1 MFETLQPPPPDKI
14 LALSAAYRAD
24 PRTKKLDLGVGV
36 YKDEAGD
43 TVILRAV
50 KEAERRLL
58 ASQTTK
64 TYLSPA
70 GDEGFNRAMAELA
83 LGADAPHDRLA
94 VVQTVGG
101 SGAVRLLSDLIAKAE
116 RGATVWFSDLT
127 WPNHPAILKQAGL
140 AFRTYPYFDPAAR
153 DVDWEAMRAA
163 LEGAG
168 PGDVV
173 LLHGCCHNPTGANLT
188 PDHWRA
194 LTELSLKNGFTPFI
208 DMAYQGFGDGLEAD
222 AAGLRLM
229 AADVPEMLIAVS
241 CSKNFALYRDRVGCA
256 IALAAT
262 PEAAALTKENMKTLA
277 RVTYSMPP
285 DHGAAVVR
293 TILSD
298 PALKADW
305 IAELEAMRLRMLG
318 LRRDLAEALR
328 ARTNSDAYDFI
339 ERHRGM
345 FSLLGT
351 APDKVEALRDAHG
364 VYLVGDSRANIAGL
378 NRDTIATLVD
388 ALAAVEG

>member
-14 LALSAAYRAD
+14 MALSAAFRAD
-24 PRTKKLDLGVGV
+24 PREKKLDLGVGV
-36 YKDEAGD
+36 YKDEAGE

-58 ASQTTK
+58 AAQTTK
-64 TYLSPA
+64 NYLSPA
-70 GDEGFNRAMAELA
+70 GDEGFNRALAELA

-140 AFRTYPYFDPAAR
+140 AFRTYPYFDPATR
-153 DVDWEAMRAA
+153 DVAWEAMRAA
-163 LEGAG
+163 LSEAG

-188 PDHWRA
+188 LEQWRE
-194 LTELSLKNGFTPFI
+194 LTDMAVANAFTPFI
-208 DMAYQGFGDGLEAD
+208 DMAYQGFGDGLDAD
-222 AAGLRLM
+222 AAGLRMM
-229 AADVPEMLIAVS
+229 AAAVPEMLIAVS

-262 PEAAALTKENMKTLA
+262 PEAAVLAKENMKTLA

-298 PALKADW
+298 PALTADW
-305 IAELEAMRLRMLG
+305 KAELEDMRLRMLR
-318 LRRDLAEALR
+318 LRTDLAEALR
-328 ARTNSDAYDFI
+328 ARTNSDAYDFVA
-339 ERHRGM
+339 RHRGM

-351 APDKVEALRDAHG
+351 SPEKVAEMREAHG
-364 VYLVGDSRANIAGL
+364 VYLIGDSRANIAGL